1 MKAIFFPPMNL
12 QTSSTRASTAL
23 LAIRL
28 IVGIAF
34 LLHGFGKITN
44 AFSWMGP
51 DAPVPGALQALAA
64 LAEFGGGLSF
74 VLGLIT
80 PLSSIGLMITMAVAM
95 FVHISKGDGFVQ
107 GYELAAVY
115 FVMSLAIHL
124 MGPGKYSLD
133 AMIANKLKN

>member
-1 MKAIFFPPMNL
+1 MKSIFFPPMHL

-74 VLGLIT
+74 IFGLIT

-115 FVMSLAIHL
+115 FVMALAIHL
-124 MGPGKYSLD
+124 MGPGRFSMD
-133 AMIANKLKN
+133 AMIANKRKN